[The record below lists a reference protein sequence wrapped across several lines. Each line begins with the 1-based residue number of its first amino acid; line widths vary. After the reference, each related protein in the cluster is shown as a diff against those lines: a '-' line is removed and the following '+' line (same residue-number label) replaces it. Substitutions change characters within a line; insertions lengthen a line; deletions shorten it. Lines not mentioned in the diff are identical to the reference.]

1 MTERDPGAVPEPT
14 GGTPSGPE
22 AAEQQRVARLLAAA
36 ASSAPALPED
46 VAGRLDETLARL
58 AAERRETPVDDGVV
72 DLGERRRRRW
82 PGLLVAAATVSV
94 VGLGVG
100 TMLDTGF
107 EGDSAATDAGSVV
120 DEGAAGGGAE
130 PEVAAEREA
139 SELDGSETESRAQ
152 SGQAPSPEA
161 LSADAARPPR
171 LSTTSLV
178 PDAQRIE
185 DFSLAAPA
193 PTPRLDRR
201 CVDTG
206 TSSGDTWLRVRLDG
220 EPAVLVLRAPE
231 GGRRT
236 AEVFTCDD
244 PGTPTASARI
254 DER

>member
-14 GGTPSGPE
+14 GGTPSGPGDPAQE
-22 AAEQQRVARLLAAA
+22 RVARLLAATG
-36 ASSAPALPED
+36 SSAPALPED

-58 AAERRETPVDDGVV
+58 LAERRETPVDDGVV

-100 TMLDTGF
+100 TTLDSGF
-107 EGDSAATDAGSVV
+107 EGDSASTDAGSVV
-120 DEGAAGGGAE
+120 DEGAAGGEAE
-130 PEVAAEREA
+130 PEAAV
-139 SELDGSETESRAQ
+139 SELEGSGTESRAQ
-152 SGQAPSPEA
+152 AGQAPSPEA
-161 LSADAARPPR
+161 LADAARPPR

-206 TSSGDTWLRVRLDG
+206 TSSGDTWLRIRLDG

-244 PGTPTASARI
+244 PATPTASARI